1 MFNPRTMRYLILLL
15 FTPILCFSQITL
27 QEILAID
34 SETTFKRTMIENG
47 FSKEDD
53 ENPKRISYRKNL
65 TGDVTNIYASFKT
78 GDSLYDG
85 GAIFMFVPNSFQK
98 NVTYDRIYDL
108 VKKECGFSEIRDDVG
123 NGDFA
128 YYKCPDI
135 DPDPRLIEITD
146 LIHKNIKGTDKSYSA
161 TDIEIGFSK
170 KDNIYLINLPI
181 SSFNNEKKIEIL
193 TLAYKMALKKQK
205 E

>member
-47 FSKEDD
+47 FSIKEMD
-53 ENPKRISYRKNL
+53 EEFKNKLGYKKEL
-65 TGDVTNIYASFKT
+65 TDTEIHTRFKSPDT
-78 GDSLYDG
+78 LYDG
-85 GAIFMFVPNSFQK
+85 GALFLFTSDFYKK
-98 NVTYDRIYDL
+98 NDIHDEIYDL
-108 VKKECGFSEIRDDVG
+108 VKKECEFFEIREDTTG
-123 NGDFA
+123 KPFA

-135 DPDPRLIEITD
+135 DPDPKLIEIID
-146 LIHKNIKGTDKSYSA
+146 LMHKNLKDTDKSISL

-170 KDNIYLINLPI
+170 SDSIYIINLPI
-181 SSFNNEKKIEIL
+181 SNFNSEKKIEFL
-193 TLAYKMALKKQK
+193 TAAYGLLLKEQK

>member
-1 MFNPRTMRYLILLL
+1 MFNPKTMRYLILLL

-53 ENPKRISYRKNL
+53 ENLKRISYRKDL
-65 TGDVTNIYASFKT
+65 TANVTNMYASFRAS
-78 GDSLYDG
+78 DSIFNG
-85 GAIFMFVPNSFQK
+85 GAIFMFIPDSFQK

-135 DPDPRLIEITD
+135 DPDPRLVELQD
-146 LIHKNIKGTDKSYSA
+146 LIHKNIKTADKSISL

-181 SSFNNEKKIEIL
+181 SDFNSEKKIEIL
-193 TLAYKMALKKQK
+193 TPAYKMMLEKQK

>member
-1 MFNPRTMRYLILLL
+1 MFNPKTMRYLILLL

-53 ENPKRISYRKNL
+53 ENLKRISYRKDL
-65 TGDVTNIYASFKT
+65 TANVTNMYASFRAS
-78 GDSLYDG
+78 DSIFNG
-85 GAIFMFVPNSFQK
+85 GAIFMFIPDSFQK

-108 VKKECGFSEIRDDVG
+108 VKKECGFSEIRDDAG

-128 YYKCPDI
+128 YYNCPDI
-135 DPDPRLIEITD
+135 DPDPRLVELQD
-146 LIHKNIKGTDKSYSA
+146 LIHKNIKTADKSISL

-181 SSFNNEKKIEIL
+181 SDFNSEKKIEIL
-193 TLAYKMALKKQK
+193 TPAYKMMLEKQK

>member
-1 MFNPRTMRYLILLL
+1 MKYLILLL

-65 TGDVTNIYASFKT
+65 TVDVTNMYASFRAS
-78 GDSLYDG
+78 DSIFNG

-108 VKKECGFSEIRDDVG
+108 VKKECGFSEIRDDAG

-128 YYKCPDI
+128 YYNCPDI
-135 DPDPRLIEITD
+135 DPDPRLVELQD
-146 LIHKNIKGTDKSYSA
+146 LIHKNIKTADKSMSL

-181 SSFNNEKKIEIL
+181 SDFNTEKKIEIL
-193 TLAYKMALKKQK
+193 TPAYKMMLEKQK

>member
-1 MFNPRTMRYLILLL
+1 LQLT
-15 FTPILCFSQITL
+15 SQT
-27 QEILAID
+27 AIRN
-34 SETTFKRTMIENG
+34 EK
-47 FSKEDD
+47 
-53 ENPKRISYRKNL
+53 
-65 TGDVTNIYASFKT
+65 
-78 GDSLYDG
+78 
-85 GAIFMFVPNSFQK
+85 
-98 NVTYDRIYDL
+98 
-108 VKKECGFSEIRDDVG
+108 
-123 NGDFA
+123 
-128 YYKCPDI
+128 
-135 DPDPRLIEITD
+135 TD

>member
-1 MFNPRTMRYLILLL
+1 MKYLILLL

-47 FSKEDD
+47 FSKEESDIK
-53 ENPKRISYRKNL
+53 NLKRISYRKDL
-65 TGDVTNIYASFKT
+65 TANVTNMYASFRAS
-78 GDSLYDG
+78 DSIFNG
-85 GAIFMFVPNSFQK
+85 GAIFMFIPDSFQK

-135 DPDPRLIEITD
+135 DPDPKLIEIID
-146 LIHKNIKGTDKSYSA
+146 LMHKNLKDTDKSISL

-170 KDNIYLINLPI
+170 SDSIYIINLPI
-181 SSFNNEKKIEIL
+181 SNFNSEKKIEFL
-193 TLAYKMALKKQK
+193 TAAYGLLLKEQK

>member
-1 MFNPRTMRYLILLL
+1 MKYLILLL

-170 KDNIYLINLPI
+170 KDKIYLINLPI

>member
-181 SSFNNEKKIEIL
+181 SDLNSEKKIEIL
-193 TLAYKMALKKQK
+193 TPAYKMMLEKQK